1 MDAISAAARNVI
13 GHYRAEL
20 ADLPEQRRDE
30 INSRW
35 LEAILDLDQDRH
47 PRPLDEPRDL
57 PSRVAGCCRDHS
69 LFVVGAL
76 RDAVS
81 GGTVTQHRDPVLAL
95 RCTASWSDYG
105 SRGPDSSGQ
114 RVLAAMVGATRRAFA
129 AMVKA
134 GLRAADDGKKLPS
147 TT

>member
-1 MDAISAAARNVI
+1 MDAISAAARNMI
-13 GHYRAEL
+13 GHYRAKL

-30 INSRW
+30 ISSRW

-76 RDAVS
+76 RV
-81 GGTVTQHRDPVLAL
+81 R
-95 RCTASWSDYG
+95 RI
-105 SRGPDSSGQ
+105 
-114 RVLAAMVGATRRAFA
+114 LAA
-129 AMVKA
+129 
-134 GLRAADDGKKLPS
+134 P
-147 TT
+147 

>member
-1 MDAISAAARNVI
+1 VDAISAAARNMI

-20 ADLPEQRRDE
+20 ADRPEQRRDE

-35 LEAILDLDQDRH
+35 LESILDLDQDCH

-76 RDAVS
+76 RE
-81 GGTVTQHRDPVLAL
+81 R
-95 RCTASWSDYG
+95 RI
-105 SRGPDSSGQ
+105 
-114 RVLAAMVGATRRAFA
+114 LAA
-129 AMVKA
+129 
-134 GLRAADDGKKLPS
+134 P
-147 TT
+147 